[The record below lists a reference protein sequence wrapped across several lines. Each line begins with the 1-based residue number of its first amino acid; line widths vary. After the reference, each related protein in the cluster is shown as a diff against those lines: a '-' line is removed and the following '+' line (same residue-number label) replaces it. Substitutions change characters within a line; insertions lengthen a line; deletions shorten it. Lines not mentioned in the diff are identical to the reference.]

1 MTISVPTIMPTR
13 RNRHLPD
20 GIPSLLNAFVLVLL
34 LTTTAAFADTA
45 GRIVTSSAPAT
56 VVSAGTSR
64 AALPGMTVESGDQLV
79 TGTQGRI
86 TVRFSD
92 ESVVQLNADSEF
104 RIDQYAFTGGRSD
117 DDKGFFSLVKGGFRT
132 VTGLLGK
139 INRGTYRVTTQAA
152 TIGIRGT
159 EYSARLDNGLHVQVD
174 RGEISLTNRAGAFA
188 VGEGQR
194 AYVANRQS
202 APKYLNLGGGS
213 AQFGGGGRS
222 GGGGG
227 GTSIQGNTTINAAA
241 KDMGATAVG
250 QDNAATNA
258 VGSIGGK

>member
-1 MTISVPTIMPTR
+1 MPTTMPTR
-13 RNRHLPD
+13 RNACRPA
-20 GIPSLLNAFVLVLL
+20 GIPHILKAFLLVLL
-34 LTTTAAFADTA
+34 LTATAAFADSA
-45 GRIVTSSAPAT
+45 GRIVTSNAPASIVT
-56 VVSAGTSR
+56 AGASRSAR
-64 AALPGMTVESGDQLV
+64 PGMTVEAGDQLV

-92 ESVVQLNADSEF
+92 ESVVQLSADSEF

-174 RGEISLTNRAGAFA
+174 HGEISLTNRAGAFS

-194 AYVANRQS
+194 AYIANRQS
-202 APKYLNLGGGS
+202 APKYLNFGGGS
-213 AQFGGGGRS
+213 AQPGGGGRIGGS
-222 GGGGG
+222 GSG

-241 KDMGATAVG
+241 KDMSATAVG
-250 QDNAATNA
+250 QDNTATNA

>member
-1 MTISVPTIMPTR
+1 MPTR
-13 RNRHLPD
+13 HPA
-20 GIPSLLNAFVLVLL
+20 SLRGNAPRFLVAFLLALL
-34 LTTTAAFADTA
+34 LTATAAFADSA
-45 GRIVTSSAPAT
+45 GRIVSSSAPASI
-56 VVSAGTSR
+56 VSAGASR
-64 AALPGMTVESGDQLV
+64 AALPGATIEAGDQLV
-79 TGTQGRI
+79 TGNKGRI

-92 ESVVQLNADSEF
+92 ESVVQLSADSEF
-104 RIDQYAFTGGRSD
+104 RIDQYAFSGGRSD

-139 INRGTYRVTTQAA
+139 INRGSYRVTTQAA

-194 AYVANRQS
+194 AYVANSQS
-202 APKYLNLGGGS
+202 APKYLNLGGS
-213 AQFGGGGRS
+213 AQFGGGGRN
-222 GGGGG
+222 GGG
-227 GTSIQGNTTINAAA
+227 GTSIQGNTTINATA